1 MRPTPSS
8 DGNSRGAFIE
18 ACYRKRFGGPSEAD
32 DFGSRRPEHRP
43 PPDDA
48 LEMAPVAQAETLV
61 CYLLNLAGDLEHW
74 LQHGT
79 IAPDVLSR
87 VREEFREI
95 ADALDTG
102 AGIPQMP
109 AIPRPPDRGRSA
121 PRHRA
126 WERAF
131 DDDDDELSF

>member
-1 MRPTPSS
+1 
-8 DGNSRGAFIE
+8 
-18 ACYRKRFGGPSEAD
+18 
-32 DFGSRRPEHRP
+32 
-43 PPDDA
+43 
-48 LEMAPVAQAETLV
+48 MAPVAQAETLV